1 MDKQE
6 LFQTGTGLIVIGVYI
21 FIAHTIVLPSF
32 FKFISESLYHTLE
45 TRVLIFDIAVLA
57 IGIGMILFGFMA

>member
-21 FIAHTIVLPSF
+21 FIAYTVVLPSF
-32 FKFISESLYHTLE
+32 FKHISESLYHTLE
-45 TRVLIFDIAVLA
+45 TCVSIFDIAVLA

>member
-1 MDKQE
+1 M
-6 LFQTGTGLIVIGVYI
+6 IGVCI

-45 TRVLIFDIAVLA
+45 TCVLIFDIAVLA

>member
-21 FIAHTIVLPSF
+21 FIAHTVVLPSF
-32 FKFISESLYHTLE
+32 FKHISESLYHTLE
-45 TRVLIFDIAVLA
+45 TCVLIFDITVLA
-57 IGIGMILFGFMA
+57 LGIGMILFGFMA

>member
-21 FIAHTIVLPSF
+21 FIAHAIVLPSF
-32 FKFISESLYHTLE
+32 FKHISESLYHTLE
-45 TRVLIFDIAVLA
+45 TCVLIFDIAVLA

>member
-1 MDKQE
+1 MDKHE

-21 FIAHTIVLPSF
+21 FIAHTVVLPSF
-32 FKFISESLYHTLE
+32 FKHISESLYHTLE
-45 TRVLIFDIAVLA
+45 ICVLIFDIAVLA

>member
-1 MDKQE
+1 MDKNE
-6 LFQTGTGLIVIGVYI
+6 LLQTGVGFIVIGVHLYI
-21 FIAHTIVLPSF
+21 MHTVVLPNF

-45 TRVLIFDIAVLA
+45 TCVLIFDIAVLA